1 MSIEFFETLNL
12 KIKEKQ
18 SPKESLDINELQKLR
33 KERKSDR
40 LITMRF
46 KQQEFPKKKSEFTA
60 QRC

>member
-18 SPKESLDINELQKLR
+18 SPEESLDINELQKLR

-40 LITMRF
+40 LITNNEIQAAE
-46 KQQEFPKKKSEFTA
+46 KI
-60 QRC
+60 